1 LSASGGRDS
10 LGDALDGCGCDP
22 EKVFELADG
31 SLRHEQQGG
40 VHEHLASCPGCR
52 ELYERE
58 IDLNAYL
65 SSLDFSGVRS
75 RSVCQGVAMAL
86 PTRPAGVRVLWGAL
100 AAALLVAALIT
111 LELNG
116 AEPVLTAMSTL
127 GTFWGM
133 VEGSADVARAVFAAA
148 GSTIV
153 LALVLGAVMD
163 VLIALAVFT
172 LSRGRRAREA

>member
-1 LSASGGRDS
+1 MSGGS
-10 LGDALDGCGCDP
+10 GALGDPLDGCGCDP

-31 SLRHEQQGG
+31 SLRPEQQGS
-40 VHEHLASCPGCR
+40 VREHLVSCPGCQ

-58 IDLNAYL
+58 MDLNAYL
-65 SSLDFSGVRS
+65 GSLDFSGMCS

-86 PTRPAGVRVLWGAL
+86 PTRPAGVRVLWAAL

-116 AEPVLTAMSTL
+116 AEPVLMAMSTL

-133 VEGSADVARAVFAAA
+133 VAGSADVARAVFAAA
-148 GSTIV
+148 GSTILRA
-153 LALVLGAVMD
+153 LALGAVMD
-163 VLIALAVFT
+163 ILIALAVVS

>member
-1 LSASGGRDS
+1 MSGGSDA

-31 SLRHEQQGG
+31 SLRPEQQGS
-40 VHEHLASCPGCR
+40 VREHLASCSGCQ

-58 IDLNAYL
+58 MDLNAYL
-65 SSLDFSGVRS
+65 GSLDFSGMCS

-86 PTRPAGVRVLWGAL
+86 PTRPAGVRVLWAAL

-116 AEPVLTAMSTL
+116 AEPVLMAMSTL

-133 VEGSADVARAVFAAA
+133 VAGSADVARAVFAAA
-148 GSTIV
+148 GSTIL
-153 LALVLGAVMD
+153 LALTLGAVMD
-163 VLIALAVFT
+163 ILIALAVVS

>member
-1 LSASGGRDS
+1 MSGGSDA

-31 SLRHEQQGG
+31 SLRPEQQGS
-40 VHEHLASCPGCR
+40 VREHLASCSGCQ

-58 IDLNAYL
+58 MDLNAYL
-65 SSLDFSGVRS
+65 GSLDFSGMCS
-75 RSVCQGVAMAL
+75 RSGCQGVAMAL
-86 PTRPAGVRVLWGAL
+86 PTRPAGVRVLWAAL

-116 AEPVLTAMSTL
+116 AEPVLMAMSTL

-133 VEGSADVARAVFAAA
+133 VAGSADVARAVFAAA
-148 GSTIV
+148 GSTIL
-153 LALVLGAVMD
+153 LALTLGAVMD
-163 VLIALAVFT
+163 ILIALAVVS

>member
-1 LSASGGRDS
+1 MSGGS
-10 LGDALDGCGCDP
+10 NALGDALDGCGCNP

-31 SLRHEQQGG
+31 SLRPEQQGS
-40 VHEHLASCPGCR
+40 VREHLASCPGCQ

-65 SSLDFSGVRS
+65 GSLDFSSMRS

-86 PTRPAGVRVLWGAL
+86 PTRPAEARILWGAL

-116 AEPVLTAMSTL
+116 AEPVLMAMSTL

-133 VEGSADVARAVFAAA
+133 VEGSVNVARAVFAAA
-148 GSTIV
+148 GSTIL
-153 LALVLGAVMD
+153 LALALGAVMD
-163 VLIALAVFT
+163 VLIALAVVT